1 MGDPLVIGNGKYP
14 AIDEAIILAIAN
26 GSKDALSTL
35 YLQTKDVVYGFA
47 LSMLR
52 DLQAAEDVMQET
64 FLQVW
69 SSAGTYVPRGK
80 SPLPWVLGI
89 ARNLALARMRED
101 QRLGSWI
108 DDSPEPADPLDQFLA
123 CENKIVTRAVLS
135 GLSQEERQI
144 VVLHAVAGLKHRE
157 IAALLEM
164 PLSTVLNKYS
174 RSLKKLKELMG
185 EQS

>member
-1 MGDPLVIGNGKYP
+1 MNGNGARP
-14 AIDEAIILAIAN
+14 VTNETIILDIAN
-26 GSKDALSTL
+26 GSRDALSEL
-35 YLQTKDVVYGFA
+35 YLQTKNAVYGFA

-52 DLQAAEDVMQET
+52 DMHAAEDVMQET

-69 SSAGTYVPRGK
+69 NAAGTYVPRGK
-80 SPLPWVLGI
+80 SPLPWILGI
-89 ARNLALARMRED
+89 ARNLSLARMRED

-135 GLSQEERQI
+135 KLSQEERQI
-144 VVLHAVAGLKHRE
+144 VVLHVVAGLKHRE
-157 IAALLEM
+157 IAALLEL

-174 RSLKKLKELMG
+174 RSLKKLEKLVR
-185 EQS
+185 EQP